1 MSFEEKIKK
10 IAGDREHGSSVL
22 VDHICQEL
30 ASLERDPAY
39 EKRLKWAFRELR
51 KIDESMVVVHH
62 LLDSLE
68 PCIGPD
74 FPDELKAYES
84 RWRNIHRDIARH
96 LLEKQDFT
104 GQTVL
109 MHSHSGMLIGVAAE
123 VAGQAEGLHV
133 WQTRSEPG
141 GEGESQYQELRSRD
155 IKAWLIEDERLPD
168 IVARLDAAWLGV
180 DQFNDEFFVNK
191 LGSRRIVGLMQSVQ
205 KPVFVLGDSRKKVH
219 QLKFSEEIFEK
230 TPFGQNVF
238 LITESSE

>member
-1 MSFEEKIKK
+1 MSFEEKIKQ
-10 IAGDREHGSSVL
+10 IAGDRQHGSSVL

-30 ASLERDPAY
+30 AALEQDSDY

-51 KIDESMVVVHH
+51 KIDDSMAVVHH

-84 RWRNIHRDIARH
+84 RWNNIHRDIARR

-109 MHSHSGMLIGVAAE
+109 MHSHSGMLIGIAAE
-123 VAGQAEGLHV
+123 VSAKVEGLNV

-141 GEGESQYQELRSRD
+141 GEGESQYQELRSRG
-155 IKAWLIEDERLPD
+155 INAQLIEDDRLPD
-168 IVARLDAAWLGV
+168 IVSRLDAAWLGV
-180 DQFNDEFFVNK
+180 DQFSDEFFVNK
-191 LGSRRIVGLMQSVQ
+191 VGSRRIVELMQSVE
-205 KPVFVLGDSRKKVH
+205 KPVFVLGDSRKKVSE
-219 QLKFSEEIFEK
+219 LDFSEEIFEK
-230 TPFGQNVF
+230 VPFGGNVH
-238 LITESSE
+238 LVTEG